1 MDDSPRVVYDLR
13 KGPKSNQSL
22 SEIDNCCFDMFNM
35 SQVEEKYIIGNWQ
48 ELLGGSQESCTPQK
62 SSESCDHNVEEMLR
76 LIKVLQTATNL
87 PSSGLSDQ
95 RPSTVPIFL
104 FTLQFQLKWNNSFHF
119 CNCTVDFTYTVHIK

>member
-1 MDDSPRVVYDLR
+1 
-13 KGPKSNQSL
+13 
-22 SEIDNCCFDMFNM
+22 MFNM
-35 SQVEEKYIIGNWQ
+35 SQVEEKYIKNWLIYKQ

-62 SSESCDHNVEEMLR
+62 SSESCDHNMEEMLR
-76 LIKVLQTATNL
+76 LIKVLQTAKNL

-119 CNCTVDFTYTVHIK
+119 CSCTVDFSYTVHIKYNAGGETSKNWPYIQ